1 MARPT
6 ISVYRARPVAPQFAA
21 AAKAIHALSQH
32 ASSPFHRH
40 LPAGFRR
47 GIDFYSGFDLLHAM
61 ANGMHGF
68 HAAHG
73 HYPDLLEPRTYAE
86 KLFWRKFLALTPIPG
101 AGDKLALA
109 GFIPPELRTRVLLPE
124 IVWRSAI
131 ATLPANDAIPPGWY
145 FLKASHG
152 CRYHARV
159 RFPLSPEER
168 PALVQLAARWLG
180 HAYGH
185 GDGEWWYSLVPRRIF
200 LERSLCEDAPI
211 ITWCLVV
218 ANQTLAGVLATKRIG
233 SASHVAWLRPDLSVH
248 DGQDADDLAQVA
260 FTPPTNFPD
269 VAEAALAIARPF
281 NFVRVD
287 FHLVGPDIYLSEL
300 TLSPGNALG
309 QGPPAF
315 DQAISRAWRVLD

>member
-6 ISVYRARPVAPQFAA
+6 INVYRPRPVAPQFAA
-21 AAKAIHALSQH
+21 AAKAIHALSQR

-40 LPAGFRR
+40 LPPGFQR

-68 HAAHG
+68 HEAHG

-86 KLFWRKFLALTPIPG
+86 KLFWRKFLAVTPIPG

-109 GFIPPELRTRVLLPE
+109 GFIPPELRSRVLLPE
-124 IVWRSAI
+124 VVWRSAI
-131 ATLPANDAIPPGWY
+131 ATLPANDEIAPGWY

-152 CRYHARV
+152 CQYNARV
-159 RFPLSPEER
+159 RFPLSSEER

-200 LERSLCEDAPI
+200 LERSLSDDAPI
-211 ITWCLVV
+211 ITWCLVI
-218 ANQTLAGVLATKRIG
+218 ANGTLAGVLATKRTG
-233 SASHVAWLRPDLSVH
+233 LGSHVAWLRPDLSVH
-248 DGQDADDLAQVA
+248 DGQDAGDLVQVA
-260 FTPPTNFPD
+260 FSPPANFPD
-269 VAEAALAIARPF
+269 VAEAALAIAKPF

-309 QGPPAF
+309 QGPPDF